1 MICAILG
8 MCPEKKSKM
17 NVLYKLSND
26 DLFRDN
32 IAYLTDWKRTGD
44 RMYII
49 NMPHMWKLDEYQ
61 KKSLNT
67 WRILKAM
74 FCILIIENVK
84 T

>member
-1 MICAILG
+1 
-8 MCPEKKSKM
+8 MCPEKKSNM

-26 DLFRDN
+26 DLFGDN
-32 IAYLTDWKRTGD
+32 IAYLTYWKRTGD